1 MPPRPALPFA
11 APDPATE
18 PLDLIFIE
26 GLSGQTVIGVHES
39 ELHRPQPLVIDLYAG
54 VPRARACETD
64 RIADT
69 IDYGVVR
76 ERVVRLLREH
86 RLQLLEAFAEAV
98 AGILIHEFGHVIH
111 GAGFDKEQQQRLT
124 DTYQRAKA
132 AGLWLDGRAAQR
144 FRRVNS
150 ETPVKLLP
158 ALIAAFPEQSPEL
171 LKKCLDG
178 GDILVNGKP
187 TNSDMSV
194 TKDDKVL
201 IVFGG
206 PGFNFLLA
214 YLIFAGW
221 LATGAPLFVP
231 SFADLTPDVEA
242 MKPGSPAETAGLKVG
257 DRILRV
263 NEKDI
268 SSRTELF
275 EAVAK
280 SNGRPLTLDVRRG
293 SQVKTLVVTPT
304 ALTMQDDGKD
314 ITVYT
319 LGIEETAP
327 VITAVMHGSPAQAAG
342 FKEGDRVV
350 AIEGQAVHTWSQ
362 LTGLVKDSPNRPL
375 KVDVSRGG
383 QVVTLTVTPAQE
395 KTVVNGKAVEIGKI
409 GVSGPGRSL
418 IRSSTPVLA
427 VWHGLEATWGWTEL
441 TVVGIYKMIAG
452 EISSKN
458 IGGPLTIA
466 NISGEAGAQGMSSVV
481 FLIAIL
487 SINLGVLNL
496 LPIPILDGGH
506 LLFFLI
512 EAVLHK
518 PLADRQRELA
528 QQVGLL
534 LLVFIMVFAFWNDI
548 ERLLH

>member
-1 MPPRPALPFA
+1 ML
-11 APDPATE
+11 T
-18 PLDLIFIE
+18 
-26 GLSGQTVIGVHES
+26 
-39 ELHRPQPLVIDLYAG
+39 
-54 VPRARACETD
+54 
-64 RIADT
+64 
-69 IDYGVVR
+69 
-76 ERVVRLLREH
+76 
-86 RLQLLEAFAEAV
+86 AFALSPETALAIVQKTFWFVVVLSVLV
-98 AGILIHEFGHVIH
+98 AFHEFGHFLMARWVGVRVLKFSI
-111 GAGFDKEQQQRLT
+111 GFGPKLFGRQIG
-124 DTYQRAKA
+124 DTEYLVSAVPL
-132 AGLWLDGRAAQR
+132 GGY
-144 FRRVNS
+144 
-150 ETPVKLLP
+150 VKLFGEEESD
-158 ALIAAFPEQSPEL
+158 ATTPEEQRQSFTHQSL
-171 LKKCLDG
+171 W
-178 GDILVNGKP
+178 
-187 TNSDMSV
+187 S
-194 TKDDKVL
+194 KVL

-263 NEKDI
+263 NEKEI
-268 SSRTELF
+268 SSRAELF
-275 EAVAK
+275 DAVAK

-293 SQVKTLVVTPT
+293 SQIKTLVVTPA
-304 ALTMQDDGKD
+304 ALTIQDDGKD
-314 ITVYT
+314 VTVYT

-327 VITAVMHGSPAQAAG
+327 VITAVMPGSPAKDAG
-342 FKEGDRVV
+342 FKAGDRVV

-362 LTGLVKDSPNRPL
+362 LTGLVKESPNRPL
-375 KVDVSRGG
+375 KVDVNRGG
-383 QVVTLTVTPAQE
+383 QVLTLTVTPALE
-395 KTVVNGKAVEIGKI
+395 KTVVNGKAVEIGKM

-418 IRSSTPVLA
+418 IRSSNPVLA

-466 NISGEAGAQGMSSVV
+466 NISGEAGSQGMASVV

-512 EAVLHK
+512 EAVLRK
-518 PLADRQRELA
+518 PLGDRQRELA

-548 ERLLH
+548 ERLIAR